1 MRPTDRGMVELLL
14 AHGADPGLRTN
25 DGKSALW
32 LARQAI
38 EYDDMYSNLA
48 DLAHI
53 ERALLARLAA

>member
-1 MRPTDRGMVELLL
+1 MVELLL
-14 AHGADPGLRTN
+14 AHGADPGLRTS

-38 EYDDMYSNLA
+38 EYDDMYSSLA